1 VTGKATLKVIVDIF
15 MTVSLLLLMAY
26 SLIGTDWHEYIGIF
40 MFVLFVV
47 HHFLNRSWSRNV
59 LRGRYSAFRIVQ
71 MVLVVLILLCMI
83 SSMVSGIILSRHVF
97 TALGIHK
104 GKALARTIH
113 MLAGYWNFLLM
124 SIHLGLHW
132 NQLKIM
138 AEKFIP
144 IKNRVKMVIGYLPV
158 LISGYGVFA
167 FFKRGIPKYLTLKI
181 QFAFFDFDEPMV
193 FFFADYIAVMILFV
207 WAGYLIGKVN
217 VRRKDQ

>member
-1 VTGKATLKVIVDIF
+1 MEKARAEKANNDKAQGLENAGKTILPLCTHEGSGLGSTEKEIATACPQA
-15 MTVSLLLLMAY
+15 TVSTGLAVRGG
-26 SLIGTDWHEYIGIF
+26 SAADAQSD
-40 MFVLFVV
+40 FVLFVV

-59 LRGRYSAFRIVQ
+59 LRGQYSAFRIVQ
-71 MVLVVLILLCMI
+71 MVLV
-83 SSMVSGIILSRHVF
+83 
-97 TALGIHK
+97 
-104 GKALARTIH
+104 
-113 MLAGYWNFLLM
+113 
-124 SIHLGLHW
+124 
-132 NQLKIM
+132 KIM

-207 WAGYLIGKVN
+207 WIGYLIGNKACSSV
-217 VRRKDQ
+217 